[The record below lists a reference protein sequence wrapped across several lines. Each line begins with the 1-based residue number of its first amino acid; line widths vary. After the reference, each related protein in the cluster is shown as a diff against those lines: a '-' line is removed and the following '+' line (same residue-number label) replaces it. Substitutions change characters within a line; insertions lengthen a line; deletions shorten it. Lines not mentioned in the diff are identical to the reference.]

1 MSRDKIYS
9 KDSLYSALRVLWTD
23 WTIKYSY
30 RRREVRGMD
39 DLPEDGALLL
49 TPNHCNT
56 LMDALVMLRSY
67 KGSTV
72 FGARADIFNNAFI
85 GKIMTYLRILPMAR
99 QRDGLRNV
107 LKNKDT
113 QEIVVETLENGVR
126 FCVFPEGT
134 HRTMH
139 SLRTFG
145 KGAMR
150 IALAAEA
157 KFGKERPV
165 YVIPVGLEY
174 GDYFRYRSSSLVNY
188 GKPINVAEFIKEH
201 PEVENEPQML
211 EALRRELTARISE
224 LMTFIKD
231 DENYEAKWALTK
243 AVAIYDRKK
252 GYGEF
257 GTCLYDDMIR
267 NREIVSRIENAL
279 EDKPEEM
286 AELLEETAEFEAE
299 RRKRKISIYAFKKM
313 GNPVLHT
320 VGKGFA
326 ALIGLPY
333 FIFSAVAALPM
344 WATAEFIRNKVR
356 DKAFRNTVSFGVK
369 LAMTPILLVTYA
381 VLAFCLAPWWLAL
394 TLLIL
399 WFPAYSY
406 FYDYMEGFRRFIS
419 EIRLLNNRKLW
430 KKFKKINKKFNK
442 LT

>member
-1 MSRDKIYS
+1 MSRDKIYE
-9 KDSLYSALRVLWTD
+9 KDRLYSILRVIWTD
-23 WTIKYSY
+23 WMIKYSY
-30 RRREVRGMD
+30 RKREIHGMEG
-39 DLPEDGALLL
+39 LPEDSALLL

-72 FGARADIFNNAFI
+72 FGARADLFNNPFI
-85 GKIMTYLRILPMAR
+85 GKMMTYLRILPMAR

-150 IALAAEA
+150 IALAADA
-157 KFGKERPV
+157 KFGKEFPV
-165 YVIPVGLEY
+165 HIIPVGLEY

-188 GKPINVAEFIKEH
+188 GKPINVSRFIEEH

-211 EALRRELTARISE
+211 EALRRELTARISG

-231 DENYEAKWALTK
+231 DENYDAKWALTK
-243 AVAIYDRKK
+243 AIAIYDRKK
-252 GYGEF
+252 GYGEH
-257 GTCLYDDMIR
+257 GTCLYDDMLR
-267 NREIVSRIENAL
+267 NREIIDRIENAL
-279 EDKPEEM
+279 VEKPEEM
-286 AELLEETAEFEAE
+286 AALLEDAAEFEAE
-299 RRKRKISIYAFKKM
+299 RRKGKISIYAFKKM
-313 GNPVLHT
+313 DNPVLHA
-320 VGKGFA
+320 VGKGLA

-333 FIFSAVAALPM
+333 FIFSAIVSLPM
-344 WATAEFIRNKVR
+344 WVTAESIRNKVR
-356 DKAFRNTVSFGVK
+356 DRAFRNTVNFGVK

-381 VLAFCLAPWWLAL
+381 TLGFCLAPWWLAL
-394 TLLIL
+394 TLLLL

-406 FYDYMEGFRRFIS
+406 FYDYIEGFRRLMS